1 MELNA
6 FAKLNQIDYFFN
18 NWLINHLDEVN
29 DYECFFTHFLFK
41 SNVKCVF
48 IECYYSP
55 CLFGL
60 IAACKKL
67 SIKTIDI
74 QHGVVDVNYLGWKNI
89 NKEMELYLP
98 QYYWAWSVSDFNTVK
113 KENDVKINVLT
124 PIIGGNMWMA
134 KFINTKQINSIQNH
148 KNHKKNILVTLQF
161 GAGFMDYMSD
171 LIVELIT
178 LSKQDYYW
186 MFRFHPI
193 NSEEEKIKF
202 KKRLDN
208 FANTD
213 FEEINKMQL
222 YEAFKV
228 VQSHIV
234 FSSAVALEGIQFN
247 LQTIIVHDLGADLFK
262 DLIFDNTM
270 CFSKNPK
277 EIINQIENFFPKQMK
292 NDFKIQTSEEEAL
305 KQFELLIA

>member
-1 MELNA
+1 
-6 FAKLNQIDYFFN
+6 
-18 NWLINHLDEVN
+18 
-29 DYECFFTHFLFK
+29 
-41 SNVKCVF
+41 
-48 IECYYSP
+48 
-55 CLFGL
+55 
-60 IAACKKL
+60 
-67 SIKTIDI
+67 
-74 QHGVVDVNYLGWKNI
+74 
-89 NKEMELYLP
+89 LP

-113 KENDVKINVLT
+113 KENDVKINVLI
-124 PIIGGNMWMA
+124 PIVGGNMWMA
-134 KFINTKQINSIQNH
+134 KYINSKHINSLQ
-148 KNHKKNILVTLQF
+148 KQKGHKKNILVTLQF

-186 MFRFHPI
+186 MFRFHPL

-234 FSSAVALEGIQFN
+234 ISSAVALEGIQFN
-247 LQTIIVHDLGADLFK
+247 LQTIIVHNLGADLFK
-262 DLIFDNTM
+262 DLINDKTIS
-270 CFSKNPK
+270 FSKNPR
-277 EIINQIENFFPKQMK
+277 EIITQIENFEPKLMK
-292 NDFKIQTSEEEAL
+292 NEFKIQTSEEEAL